1 MVSSVFVANCLIV
14 DRVAVAVV
22 SMAITEDAVVIEVE
36 LAIFVSV
43 LSAGVSVID

>member
-1 MVSSVFVANCLIV
+1 MVSSVFVADCLIV
-14 DRVAVAVV
+14 DGVAVAVV

-36 LAIFVSV
+36 LAIVVSV